1 MYWRLNCIQYPV
13 YNLGPGK
20 RVGVWVQGCSLH
32 CLGCV
37 SKSLWPKKKGNDIEI
52 LKLACAISEVKH
64 SYDGITITGGEP
76 FDQYESLITFCAL
89 VKRTTNLNLYCFSGY
104 TLTELD
110 EKHPDRLFMK
120 YLDFLLDGQYKQDNH
135 DNKNVRGS
143 TNQKLYQF
151 IDGQPV
157 ALNTL
162 FFSKAWSLAVSKHNQ
177 VFMAGIPKEGD
188 LRTITRQ
195 LGQIGIDMRFK

>member
-20 RVGVWVQGCSLH
+20 RVGIWVQGCSLH
-32 CLGCV
+32 CRGCV
-37 SKSLWPKKKGNDIEI
+37 SKSLWPKEKGKDIEI
-52 LKLACAISEVKH
+52 LKLAYAISKVKH

-76 FDQYESLITFCAL
+76 FDQYESLMTFCAL

-104 TLTELD
+104 MLTELV

-120 YLDFLLDGQYKQDNH
+120 YLDFLMDGRYKQDNH

-151 IDGQPV
+151 VDGQPV

-162 FFSKAWSLAVSKHNQ
+162 FSSKAWSLAVSKDNQ

-188 LRTITRQ
+188 LETVTRQ
-195 LGQIGIDMRFK
+195 LGRIGIDMRFQ